1 MSFDVFTFTVF
12 FSVKYKGLLFSL
24 FTPLV
29 QFLFF
34 FLFEMIVL
42 LDELLASRGNCRH
55 TYLISLYF
63 SPLYHWA

>member
-1 MSFDVFTFTVF
+1 MCLYLLF
-12 FSVKYKGLLFSL
+12 FSVKYEGLLFSL
-24 FTPLV
+24 FTSLV
-29 QFLFF
+29 RF

-42 LDELLASRGNCRH
+42 LGELLASRGNCRH